1 MSNVA
6 QRPLARSFPGSPM
19 RRLILF
25 RHAKSDWPE
34 GDVDD
39 HDRVLAARGRR
50 AAPPMGA
57 WLAGRGFRP
66 DLTLCS
72 TAERAR
78 ETWSLAAKAFSPSP
92 LERFEADIYE
102 STPETLLTLVKSV
115 DRSVQTLMIV
125 GHNPGLEQLAKV
137 LATKGDPE
145 ARRLLSEKFPTAA
158 IAVFDFPIDDWS
170 AIELDQGR
178 LDRLVTPRSLGI
190 AAQ

>member
-1 MSNVA
+1 
-6 QRPLARSFPGSPM
+6 M

-39 HDRVLAARGRR
+39 HDRSLAARGRR

-72 TAERAR
+72 TAQRAR
-78 ETWSLAAKAFSPSP
+78 ETWALAAKAFSPSP
-92 LERFEADIYE
+92 PERFEADIYE
-102 STPETLLTLVKSV
+102 SSPETLLTLVKSV

-125 GHNPGLEQLAKV
+125 AHNPGLEQLAKV

-158 IAVFDFPIDDWS
+158 IAVFDFPIDEWS
-170 AIELDQGR
+170 ALESGRGR
-178 LDRLVTPRSLGI
+178 LDRFVTPRGLGI
-190 AAQ
+190 GAQ